1 MDRPKSAE
9 DYILSQTQWREIL
22 SYLREIILNTEL
34 KETIKWGIPTYTINN
49 KNVVGLAAFKPY
61 AGLWFFNGV
70 YLRDENNF
78 LVNAQEGST
87 KAQRQWRFTDIK
99 SIDPELVKAYLEE
112 AIQNQKDGKEL
123 KPEKK
128 KIIESKILNEALSKQ
143 AKLKFNFEKFSTAK
157 QQEFVR
163 YLNEAKREETKLK
176 RLEKIIPLIHN
187 HTGLNDQYKH

>member
-49 KNVVGLAAFKPY
+49 KNVAGLAAFKPY

>member
-112 AIQNQKDGKEL
+112 AIQNQKDGREL